1 MTHTPRRDGWSPALQ
16 RNFLELLAEGGVVR
30 AAAAACG
37 MSARAAYA
45 LRLSPRGAAFRIGWD
60 AALLVA
66 RARLADALMERAIE
80 GQADII
86 TREGDVATRHRHDN
100 RLGLA
105 MLARLDRLAECDQPA
120 GSDAALARIV
130 AQDFAAFLDLVD
142 PAPALPAP
150 LPADPALS
158 APAPADAIDRDAPAM
173 LPAVD
178 AGPGAAALALFLA
191 VRQPLIPCE
200 LRPETGLDEADDEDL
215 PHADPPPPSADE
227 ALGRLQGVWREDG
240 IWRTDFPP
248 PPGYDGDEEGAYG
261 DPGYSRDLTVRE
273 AAAQDAL
280 HAAAL
285 APAIA
290 ATAAARDAH
299 FGFRPPRRPRCR
311 AAASRRAPAA
321 LDHAPVPPRAETPT
335 EVVARYIAD
344 WDAREAAQ
352 AAEAAAA
359 APTSAIVTPSE
370 PAAPPAPA
378 PEPIVYPAQS
388 DVQTHFPVY
397 PDPGPVRRH
406 PLCARAPWYAY

>member
-80 GQADII
+80 GQADIV

-150 LPADPALS
+150 LATDTIAADPAS
-158 APAPADAIDRDAPAM
+158 AGPAAPDAPAAAAA
-173 LPAVD
+173 LAD
-178 AGPGAAALALFLA
+178 EAGPGPAALALFLA
-191 VRQPLIPCE
+191 VRQPLTPCE
-200 LRPETGLDEADDEDL
+200 LRPETGLDEADDDDL
-215 PHADPPPPSADE
+215 AQADPPPPSADE

-248 PPGYDGDEEGAYG
+248 PPGYDGDEEGEYG
-261 DPGYSRDLTVRE
+261 DPGYSRDLTPRE

-299 FGFRPPRRPRCR
+299 FGFRPPRRPRDR
-311 AAASRRAPAA
+311 AASSRRALPAFDPA
-321 LDHAPVPPRAETPT
+321 VLPRKETPN
-335 EVVARYIAD
+335 EAVARFIAE
-344 WDAREAAQ
+344 WEAK
-352 AAEAAAA
+352 AADQPADPAA
-359 APTSAIVTPSE
+359 APAIVPPPE
-370 PAAPPAPA
+370 PPAPPALAPA
-378 PEPIVYPAQS
+378 PEPITYPGTS
-388 DVQTHFPVY
+388 DVQTFFPVH